1 MSMANFSFDIISDY
15 DKAEM
20 NNVFEQARK
29 ELGSRYDLKGT
40 QADLDWLDSNKTG
53 LKVTGDNDY
62 HIDAILDIVRK
73 KLASRNQSQKVLD
86 ASKENTVSNLKTTK
100 EVTFKKGLSSDNAKK
115 ITGLVRDNYPKVK
128 TQIQGDEIRVTG
140 SKKDELQAVMQLI
153 RQQDFDFPIEF
164 TNFR

>member
-1 MSMANFSFDIISDY
+1 MANFSFDIVSDY

-40 QADLDWLDSNKTG
+40 QAGLDWLDAEKTG
-53 LKVTGDNDY
+53 LVVTGDSDY

-86 ASKENTVSNLKTTK
+86 VTQEATVSNLKTTQQ
-100 EVTFKKGLSSDNAKK
+100 VPFRKGLNSENAKK
-115 ITGLVRDNYPKVK
+115 ITSIIRDKYPKVK
-128 TQIQGDEIRVTG
+128 PQIQGEEVRV
-140 SKKDELQAVMQLI
+140 SSAKKDELQAVMQLL
-153 RQQDFDFPIEF
+153 RSQDFDFPLEF